1 MKIIIAPYKW
11 QAFALTV
18 KIGSS
23 AADFAIGLRKASRGW
38 SRHQN
43 MSGSV
48 SEPEMAGAA
57 FLLPAGLC
65 HSGGGYSLGMDHA
78 RDET

>member
-1 MKIIIAPYKW
+1 MTIIIAPYKW

-18 KIGSS
+18 KISSS
-23 AADFAIGLRKASRGW
+23 AADFAIGLRNASRGRN
-38 SRHQN
+38 RHQE

-48 SEPEMAGAA
+48 SEPEMAGAG

-78 RDET
+78 RDKT